1 GTNMKGN
8 TIINFFGGKKMKT
21 NLVKKY
27 WLLIVGVM
35 LSSLSSF
42 AEEAGHAAG
51 AAMGGDWAKALAG
64 GLGIALAVIA
74 ASTAQGKIA
83 VSYMDGVSRNPG
95 AQKSM
100 GTQLILSLVFVET
113 LVLFTVAVVFVKM

>member
-1 GTNMKGN
+1 MKVD
-8 TIINFFGGKKMKT
+8 TIIDFFGGKKMNT

-27 WLLIVGVM
+27 WLLVVGVM

-42 AEEAGHAAG
+42 ADEAGQAAS
-51 AAMGGDWAKALAG
+51 AAASGDWVKALAG

-74 ASTAQGKIA
+74 ASSAQGKIA

-113 LVLFTVAVVFVKM
+113 LVLFTVAVVFVKL

>member
-1 GTNMKGN
+1 MKVD
-8 TIINFFGGKKMKT
+8 TIIDFFGGKKMNT

-27 WLLIVGVM
+27 WLLVVGVM
-35 LSSLSSF
+35 LSSMSSF
-42 AEEAGHAAG
+42 ADEAGQAAS
-51 AAMGGDWAKALAG
+51 AAVGGDWVKALAG

-74 ASTAQGKIA
+74 ASSAQGKIA

-95 AQKSM
+95 AQKAM

-113 LVLFTVAVVFVKM
+113 LVLFTVAVVFVKL

>member
-1 GTNMKGN
+1 MKMN
-8 TIINFFGGKKMKT
+8 V
-21 NLVKKY
+21 VKKY
-27 WLLIVGVM
+27 WLLVVGLM
-35 LSSLSSF
+35 LSSAGAF

-51 AAMGGDWAKALAG
+51 AAMGGDWAKAFAG
-64 GLGIALAVIA
+64 AFGIALAVIA

-95 AQKSM
+95 AQKGM

-113 LVLFTVAVVFVKM
+113 LVLFTVAIIFVKM

>member
-1 GTNMKGN
+1 MN
-8 TIINFFGGKKMKT
+8 T

-27 WLLIVGVM
+27 WLLVVGVM
-35 LSSLSSF
+35 LSSMSSF
-42 AEEAGHAAG
+42 ADEAGQAAS
-51 AAMGGDWAKALAG
+51 AAVGGDWVKALAG

-74 ASTAQGKIA
+74 ASSAQGKIA

-95 AQKSM
+95 AQKAM

-113 LVLFTVAVVFVKM
+113 LVLFTVAVVFVKL